1 MLLRIHADERRNEPS
16 QAICHAWHDHLVKHP
31 HVVIEMPQREH
42 RHANDRCAA
51 GDRRNDQQ
59 GNVLDAFEN
68 LVRRL
73 IRPLL
78 RMLAL
83 DGFLNRSEGSREDQE
98 AGKEQPYEEGGEN
111 AVQEGNIVHVEEH
124 SDVARVSRV
133 CPLDGFRGIR
143 VVNAGMVLGVMIPE
157 WHGEMCDTPRG
168 AVVMISKNVKNIM

>member
-1 MLLRIHADERRNEPS
+1 
-16 QAICHAWHDHLVKHP
+16 
-31 HVVIEMPQREH
+31 MPQREY

-59 GNVLDAFEN
+59 GNVFHAFED

-98 AGKEQPYEEGGEN
+98 AGKEEPDEEGGEN
-111 AVQEGNIVHVEEH
+111 AVQERNSVHVEEH
-124 SDVARVSRV
+124 ADVARVSRIFS
-133 CPLDGFRGIR
+133 LDGFRGVG
-143 VVNAGMVLGVMIPE
+143 VVNAGMVFGVMIPE
-157 WHGEMCDTPRG
+157 WHGETSDTPRG
-168 AVVMISKNVKNIM
+168 GVVMISKNVTKVM